1 MKNHIDRRV
10 NYKIVLDTE
19 TCPIDNTLEGVDPNN
34 MLVYDIG
41 WAITDKRGF
50 IYKTRSFIVEETY
63 VGEAKRMQSVYYADK
78 LPQYEEDI
86 ITGKRQ
92 VRSLYEIREI
102 LKADMEEYR
111 VKEIYAH
118 NMRFDYYAL
127 NRTQE
132 YMTNGRF
139 KYFFP
144 YGTEIC
150 DTLKMA
156 RDVIG
161 KMPTYVKFCNQH
173 GFLTKNGKCK
183 MTAESL
189 YAFIKNDPSFKESH
203 TALEDVLIEKT
214 IMAYCYKQK
223 KAMRRQLWDKKSA

>member
-1 MKNHIDRRV
+1 MKTRIDRRV

-41 WAITDKRGF
+41 WAVTDKRG
-50 IYKTRSFIVEETY
+50 IVYKTRSFIVEDTY
-63 VGEAKRMQSVYYADK
+63 VGESKRMESTYYADK

-92 VRSLYEIREI
+92 VRSLYDIRQI
-102 LKADMEEYR
+102 LLADMEEYG
-111 VKEIYAH
+111 VKEVYAH

-132 YMTNGRF
+132 FMTNGRF

-161 KMPTYVKFCNQH
+161 KMPSYNKFCEKH
-173 GFLTKNGKCK
+173 GFLTKNGRVK

-189 YAFIKNDPSFKESH
+189 YAFIKNDPTFKESH

-214 IMAYCYKQK
+214 IMAYCYRQK
-223 KAMRRQLWDKKSA
+223 KAMRRHLWSKAS

>member
-1 MKNHIDRRV
+1 MKNRIDRRV
-10 NYKIVLDTE
+10 SYKIVLDTE
-19 TCPIDNTLEGVDPNN
+19 TCPIDNTLEGVDPTN

-41 WAITDKRGF
+41 WVITDKRGF
-50 IYKTRSFIVEETY
+50 VYKTRSFVVSDVFE
-63 VGEAKRMQSVYYADK
+63 GEARRMASAYYAAK
-78 LPQYEEDI
+78 LPQYRDDI
-86 ITGKRQ
+86 ITGKRICKT
-92 VRSLYEIREI
+92 LYEIREI
-102 LKADMEEYR
+102 LKADMAEYG
-111 VKEIYAH
+111 VNEIYAH

-132 YMTNGRF
+132 YLTNGRF

-161 KMPTYVKFCNQH
+161 KMPSYVKFCEKH
-173 GFLTKNGKCK
+173 GFLTKNGRCK

-189 YAFIKNDPSFKESH
+189 YAFIKNDPDFKESH

-214 IMAYCYKQK
+214 IMAHCYKQK
-223 KAMRRQLWDKKSA
+223 KAMRRHLWAA